1 MNLREPANMKEETLM
16 ADKNKSPFSEDSV
29 IVAKFGGSSL
39 SNGEHF
45 RRVKEIV
52 SRDPRIRFVIPS
64 APGKRFDDDEKV
76 TDMLYEC
83 YSASS
88 AGESIDE
95 LFSTVT
101 SRYDSIIEDLGI
113 DLDLTE
119 EYTHIRWAIMHHA
132 GRDYAASRG
141 EYLNGIILASFL
153 GFDFIDP
160 APYIKFADDGV
171 FEPEITDSLLYA
183 ELKKHEY
190 AVIPGFYGSM
200 PNGTIKTF
208 SRGGSDITGS
218 IVARAVMASVYENW
232 TDVDGF
238 LMADPRIIDNPRT
251 ISTITYKELREL
263 SYMGAGVLHEESI
276 FPVRTAGIPIVIKN
290 TNHPDAKG
298 TLIVSDINAPEAAT
312 VITGIAGKKGFSV
325 ISIEKAM
332 MNTETGFGRRVLEA
346 IEKEDVNFEHLPSGI
361 DTMSVI
367 LSTDEIAE
375 KRDRILNRICS
386 TVEPDTITIED
397 GLALIAVVGRGMVKA
412 KGTASRVFKAT
423 AEANINI
430 KMIDQGSSELNI
442 IIGVDESD
450 FITAMNAIYRE
461 FEK

>member
-1 MNLREPANMKEETLM
+1 MKEDISM
-16 ADKNKSPFSEDSV
+16 AERIKSPFRMDGI

-45 RRVKEIV
+45 RKVKEIV
-52 SRDPRIRFVIPS
+52 KSDPKIKYVVPS
-64 APGKRFDDDEKV
+64 APGKRFEKDDKV
-76 TDMLYEC
+76 TDLLYEC

-88 AGESIDE
+88 AGKSIDDIF
-95 LFSTVT
+95 FSVT
-101 SRYDSIIEDLGI
+101 SRYDSIIQDLGI

-119 EYTHIRWAIMHHA
+119 EYTHIKWAIMHHA

-141 EYLNGIILASFL
+141 EYLNGKILASFL

-160 APYIKFADDGV
+160 APYIKFADDGL
-171 FEPEITDSLLYA
+171 FESEITDSLLYN
-183 ELKKHEY
+183 ELKKHEH

-218 IVARAVMASVYENW
+218 IVARAVLASVYQNW

-238 LMADPRIIDNPRT
+238 LMADPRIIDNPKT

-290 TNHPDAKG
+290 TNRPEAEG
-298 TLIVSDINAPEAAT
+298 TLIVSDVNAPET
-312 VITGIAGKKGFSV
+312 SNVITGIAGKKGFSV

-361 DTMSVI
+361 DTMSVV
-367 LSTDEIAE
+367 LSTDEISE
-375 KRDRILNRICS
+375 KRDRILDRICS
-386 TVEPDTITIED
+386 TVEPDTISIED

-412 KGTASRVFKAT
+412 KGTALRVFKAT
-423 AEANINI
+423 ADADVNI

-450 FITAMNAIYRE
+450 FVSAMNAIYRE

>member
-1 MNLREPANMKEETLM
+1 M
-16 ADKNKSPFSEDSV
+16 AEKSKAPLFESEI

-39 SNGEHF
+39 SNGDHF
-45 RRVKEIV
+45 QKVKEIV
-52 SRDPRIRFVIPS
+52 TSDERISFVIPS
-64 APGKRFDDDEKV
+64 APGKRFDNDEKV
-76 TDMLYEC
+76 TDLLYEC
-83 YSASS
+83 YAASS
-88 AGESIDE
+88 DGESIDD
-95 LFSTVT
+95 LFDSVT
-101 SRYDSIIEDLGI
+101 SRYDSIIADLGI

-119 EYTHIRWAIMHHA
+119 EYTHIKWAIMHHA

-141 EYLNGIILASFL
+141 EYLNGIILAAFL
-153 GFDFIDP
+153 DFDFVDP
-160 APYIKFADDGV
+160 APYIKFADDGL
-171 FEPEITDSLLYA
+171 FESEITDSLLYT
-183 ELKKHEY
+183 ELKKHRH

-218 IVARAVMASVYENW
+218 IVARAVMASVYQNW

-238 LMADPRIIDNPRT
+238 LMADPRIIDEPRT

-276 FPVRTAGIPIVIKN
+276 FPVRNAGIPIVIKN
-290 TNHPDAKG
+290 TNHPEAEG
-298 TLIVSDINAPEAAT
+298 TVIVSDVNAPEASS

-346 IEKEDVNFEHLPSGI
+346 IEKEEVNFEHLPSGI

-367 LSTDEIAE
+367 LSTEEIAD
-375 KRDRILNRICS
+375 KRDRILDRICS
-386 TVEPDTITIED
+386 TVEPDSITIED

-442 IIGVDESD
+442 IIGVEESD
-450 FITAMNAIYRE
+450 FVSAMNAIYKE